1 MQLIFSENLKFLG
14 GILVMNS
21 IETASNLLNAIFTE
35 KEVEEIK
42 SSSVSRRFTEE
53 SEFNLTPN
61 KFAQPIDLDISLEGD
76 IEKPMF
82 NMPGYPFRSLEN
94 TEKFISEI
102 KEKGINTIV
111 LRITGEKEN
120 RSDIYEKLKDQSS
133 AFEKLRKAFDRNE
146 ITFVVDPFSVALN
159 KDGPWGIKDYKNN
172 LDNLKTSQLLSDIAL
187 AYGSINTDYILTL
200 GRADKEVEI
209 TKRTLDF
216 INSDTHIMSFSQNT
230 ETQNAYM
237 YLKDKTNHTDTG
249 QKILVGN
256 ITDMTLRT
264 IFDIY
269 EGSNVVVVKPVEN
282 FHLIL
287 ATSQFLES
295 KDKVIS
301 FLTSDSVNKIA
312 QEDKK
317 IEERIKDILFN
328 INDFNEKSKKV
339 KIASYTVSGTYYL
352 QKSFEEEKG
361 EKFAS
366 NVVEELLKNALSAAN
381 NKFFKLIDRNAYWY
395 FNR

>member
-1 MQLIFSENLKFLG
+1 
-14 GILVMNS
+14 MNN
-21 IETASNLLNAIFTE
+21 IETVSDVLSEIFTE
-35 KEVEEIK
+35 QELEEIK
-42 SSSVSRRFTEE
+42 STSVSRRFSEE
-53 SEFNLTPN
+53 SEFNLTSD
-61 KFAQPIDLDISLEGD
+61 KFSQPIDLDISLEGD
-76 IEKPMF
+76 TEKPMF

-94 TEKFISEI
+94 SKNFIREI
-102 KEKGINTIV
+102 KKSGINTIV

-120 RSDIYEKLKDQSS
+120 RSDIYDKLEDQST
-133 AFEKLRKAFDRNE
+133 AFRKLRNSFDKSE
-146 ITFVVDPFSVALN
+146 ITFVVDPFAVALN
-159 KDGPWGIKDYKNN
+159 KDGSWGIKDYKNN

-187 AYGSINTDYILTL
+187 AYGSIGTDYILTL
-200 GRADKEVEI
+200 GRANKEVEI
-209 TKRTLDF
+209 TKKTLDF
-216 INSDTHIMSFSQNT
+216 INSDTQIMSFSQNT

-312 QEDKK
+312 KDNLKL
-317 IEERIKDILFN
+317 EEKIKDILFN
-328 INDFNEKSKKV
+328 INEFNEKSKNV

-381 NKFFKLIDRNAYWY
+381 DKFFKLIDRNAYWY
-395 FNR
+395 FNH

>member
-1 MQLIFSENLKFLG
+1 M
-14 GILVMNS
+14 
-21 IETASNLLNAIFTE
+21 
-35 KEVEEIK
+35 EEIK
-42 SSSVSRRFTEE
+42 SASVSRRFTEE
-53 SEFNLTPN
+53 SEFNLTPD

-76 IEKPMF
+76 IEKAMF
-82 NMPGYPFRSLEN
+82 NMPDYPFRSLEN
-94 TEKFISEI
+94 SKNFI
-102 KEKGINTIV
+102 KEVKKSGINTIV
-111 LRITGEKEN
+111 LRITGEQEN
-120 RSDIYEKLKDQSS
+120 RSDIYDKLEDQSA
-133 AFEKLRKAFDRNE
+133 AFQSLRNSFDKSE

-159 KDGPWGIKDYKNN
+159 KDGSWGIKDYKND

-187 AYGSINTDYILTL
+187 AYGTIGTDYILTL
-200 GRADKEVEI
+200 GRAGKEVEI
-209 TKRTLDF
+209 TKKTLDF
-216 INSDTHIMSFSQNT
+216 INSDTQIMSFSQNT

-264 IFDIY
+264 IFDIH

-312 QEDKK
+312 QYNPE
-317 IEERIKDILFN
+317 IEEKIKDILFN
-328 INDFNEKSKKV
+328 INEFNEKSKNV

-361 EKFAS
+361 EQFAS

-381 NKFFKLIDRNAYWY
+381 DKFFKLIDRNAYWY
-395 FNR
+395 FNH